1 MEISG
6 IYKIINLKTNQI
18 YIGSSVNLMRR
29 KYEHFR
35 QLKNGI
41 HNNQFLQNS
50 FNVYGINS
58 FEFVILERCK
68 KSKCIEIEQN
78 YINILK
84 PKYNIN
90 PIAGS
95 SLNVKHTN
103 KTIEKIRKSQTG
115 KIKSKETKDKIR
127 LKMNEFIKEHG
138 GVGIKRTFEQKENF
152 RKHPSVVK
160 RIKPILQLSLNDEPI
175 KEWVGGSNEIMREL
189 KYYAIH
195 ISKFCNNKR
204 KTAYGYKW
212 KFL

>member
-1 MEISG
+1 
-6 IYKIINLKTNQI
+6 
-18 YIGSSVNLMRR
+18 MRR

-195 ISKFCNNKR
+195 ISKCCNNKR